1 MDGKPDPVKTA
12 IKTPAVK
19 KRGAYPDT
27 DERRAY
33 MREVREMNDDAKQPG
48 RIDSLKR
55 WNDES
60 VLTGILIGVVAMVL
74 FDLIVAS
81 IRHMP

>member
-1 MDGKPDPVKTA
+1 MDGKPDAVKTA
-12 IKTPAVK
+12 VKTPAVK

-48 RIDSLKR
+48 RIDSSRR
-55 WNDES
+55 WRDEM
-60 VLTGILIGVVAMVL
+60 VLTGILIGVMAMVL

>member
-1 MDGKPDPVKTA
+1 MKD
-12 IKTPAVK
+12 
-19 KRGAYPDT
+19 DT
-27 DERRAY
+27 
-33 MREVREMNDDAKQPG
+33 KQPR

-55 WNDES
+55 WSDES